1 MSSAEVMKRLD
12 ATESDVET
20 RISLI
25 NKVKYANP
33 TCKYCSFNCICI
45 FEKIWHWQ
53 AKVFVPAWGGRTGS
67 CGSPTHRQH
76 FLDRRPALSPCRRTA
91 TDLCVLI

>member
-1 MSSAEVMKRLD
+1 MKRLD

-45 FEKIWHWQ
+45 FEKNIGLH
-53 AKVFVPAWGGRTGS
+53 VFRGGRGGS
-67 CGSPTHRQH
+67 Y
-76 FLDRRPALSPCRRTA
+76 LSKT
-91 TDLCVLI
+91 